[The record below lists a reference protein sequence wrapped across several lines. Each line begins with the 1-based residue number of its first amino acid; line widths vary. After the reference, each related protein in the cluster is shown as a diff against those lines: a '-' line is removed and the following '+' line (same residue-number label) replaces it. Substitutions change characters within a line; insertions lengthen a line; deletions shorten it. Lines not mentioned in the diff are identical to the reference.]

1 MGFPPKLLH
10 PDEEVLV
17 EVHPHWRFL
26 VKPLLV
32 IVLLGA
38 ALIVLGPVLSVA
50 LPALLAV
57 GALTAIASLWFLVR
71 WLRWSNEHFVVTTE
85 RLIHRK
91 GVVAKSGMEVPLER
105 VNNISFNQTAM
116 ERMMGSG
123 DLLIESGG
131 ESGQQHFRDIPRP
144 GDVQQKIY
152 AAMEALEDANAD
164 RMAGGR
170 GLSPVEQLEKL
181 HALAE
186 RGVISQ
192 EEYEAKRAGLLDQM

>member
-10 PDEEVLV
+10 PDETVLV
-17 EVHPHWRFL
+17 DVHPHWRFL

-32 IVLLGA
+32 LIVFGA
-38 ALIVLGPVLSVA
+38 ALVVLGPVLAVA
-50 LPALLAV
+50 VPAIIAAAAV
-57 GALTAIASLWFLVR
+57 AGIAALWFLVR
-71 WLRWSNEHFVVTTE
+71 WLQWSNEHFVVTSE

-105 VNNISFNQTAM
+105 VNNISFNQTAL

-144 GDVQQKIY
+144 GQVQQKIY
-152 AAMEALEDANAD
+152 SAMEALEDATAD

-170 GLSPVEQLEKL
+170 ALSPVEQLEKL
-181 HALAE
+181 HELAQ
-186 RGVISQ
+186 RGVISE
-192 EEYEAKRAGLLDQM
+192 EEYQAKRARLLEQM

>member
-1 MGFPPKLLH
+1 VGFPPKLLH
-10 PDEEVLV
+10 PDEEIVV
-17 EVHPHWRFL
+17 DVHPHWRFL
-26 VKPLLV
+26 AKPFLVLLV
-32 IVLLGA
+32 LGA
-38 ALIVLGPVLSVA
+38 LLVVLGPVLAVA
-50 LPALLAV
+50 VPALIAV
-57 GALTAIASLWFLVR
+57 GALAGLAVLWLFVR
-71 WLRWSNEHFVVTTE
+71 WLSWSNEHFVVTTE

-91 GVVAKSGMEVPLER
+91 GVIGKKGMEVPLER
-105 VNNISFNQTAM
+105 VNNIAFNQSAM
-116 ERMMGSG
+116 ERIMGSG

-144 GDVQQKIY
+144 GQMQQKIY

-181 HALAE
+181 HELAE

-192 EEYEAKRAGLLDQM
+192 EEYQAKRARLLEQM

>member
-17 EVHPHWRFL
+17 DVHPHWRFL
-26 VKPLLV
+26 VKPLLA
-32 IVLLGA
+32 VLVLA
-38 ALIVLGPVLSVA
+38 AVLVVAGPVLAVSV
-50 LPALLAV
+50 PVIIGV
-57 GALTAIASLWFLVR
+57 GALAGLAVLWFLVR
-71 WLRWSNEHFVVTTE
+71 WLRWSNEHFVVTSE

-123 DLLIESGG
+123 DLMIESGG

-144 GDVQQKIY
+144 GQVQQKIY

-164 RMAGGR
+164 RMGGR
-170 GLSPVEQLEKL
+170 GLTPVEQLEKL
-181 HALAE
+181 HELAE
-186 RGVISQ
+186 RGVIST
-192 EEYEAKRAGLLDQM
+192 EEYEAKRARLLEQM

>member
-10 PDEEVLV
+10 PDEKVLV
-17 EVHPHWRFL
+17 DVHPHWRFL

-32 IVLLGA
+32 LIIFGA
-38 ALIVLGPVLSVA
+38 GLIVLGPVLAVA
-50 LPALLAV
+50 VPVLIGV
-57 GALTAIASLWFLVR
+57 GAVTGLAALWFLVR
-71 WLRWSNEHFVVTTE
+71 WLQWSNEHFVVTSE
-85 RLIHRK
+85 RVIHRK
-91 GVVAKSGMEVPLER
+91 GVIAKRGMEVPLER
-105 VNNISFNQTAM
+105 VNNIAFNQTAM

-144 GDVQQKIY
+144 GQVQQRIY

-170 GLSPVEQLEKL
+170 SLSPVEQLEKL
-181 HALAE
+181 HELAQ
-186 RGVISQ
+186 RGVISE
-192 EEYEAKRAGLLDQM
+192 EEYQAKRARLLEQM